1 MTRPA
6 KYSADAILDA
16 ARGLIVEAG
25 PAATTMT
32 AVAKHLGAPSGSLY
46 YRFAGRDDLV
56 ATLWLRCVRR
66 FLDGYVSALDHASPL
81 DAALS
86 AARFVVE
93 WSRRHVDDARV
104 LLLFRSDDLLSG
116 SWPEELREENLRLQD
131 RLNDAIGGLEAAF
144 GATDGAVSERVRFA
158 VVDLP
163 YAAVRRPLLAGHAP
177 SPAIDEL
184 VVETATHMLEPLVE
198 STRKETS

>member
-1 MTRPA
+1 M
-6 KYSADAILDA
+6 
-16 ARGLIVEAG
+16 EAG

-66 FLDGYVSALDHASPL
+66 FLDGYVSALDQASPL

-86 AARFVVE
+86 AVRFVVE
-93 WSRRHVDDARV
+93 WSRGHVDDARV
-104 LLLFRSDDLLSG
+104 LLLLRSDDLLSG
-116 SWPEELREENLRLQD
+116 SWPEELRAENVRLQD
-131 RLNDAIGGLEAAF
+131 RLNDAVGGLEATF
-144 GATDGAVSERVRFA
+144 GAANGAASERVRFA

-184 VVETATHMLEPLVE
+184 VVETATHMLEPLVA
-198 STRKETS
+198 TRKETS